1 MIGFGIIKVIELLQ
15 VNMVPMISSI
25 LSMGPAALIL
35 ILLVVGL
42 LIMLISLKISLSIMN
57 KKEF

>member
-1 MIGFGIIKVIELLQ
+1 
-15 VNMVPMISSI
+15 MVPMISSI